1 MAKDRKKKDLRSL
14 WGFLRALLAS
24 YLISTLVLLILA
36 FILYKWGLSE
46 NVMMAG
52 TIVTYVLSG
61 FVGGVFLGK
70 SGRNRAFLWGML
82 LGAVYYMLLLLAAL
96 VLPVKETNSGITT
109 LINLGICMLA
119 GMTGAMVV
127 KK

>member
-1 MAKDRKKKDLRSL
+1 MAKERKKKDLRSFG
-14 WGFLRALLAS
+14 GFLRALLAS
-24 YLISTLVLLILA
+24 YLVSTLVLLILA

-46 NVMMAG
+46 NIMMAG
-52 TIVTYVLSG
+52 TIITYVLSG

-70 SGRNRAFLWGML
+70 SGRNRAFLWGLL
-82 LGAVYYMLLLLAAL
+82 LGTVYYMLLLLAAL
-96 VLPVKETNSGITT
+96 LLPVKETNSGITT